1 MKHNKYQTTQCPKR
15 LSPFPSKLHT
25 TPINNGMIRLPSQ
38 HNTHY
43 PGRSK
48 TNSYNNQN
56 PTYYGISYITK
67 NNSYFS
73 FYFFKACSFA
83 LNSLILSSFLNAL

>member
-1 MKHNKYQTTQCPKR
+1 M
-15 LSPFPSKLHT
+15 SKKASTIPIKIHT

-38 HNTHY
+38 HNTHC

-67 NNSYFS
+67 KYLRQNNSYFS
-73 FYFFKACSFA
+73 SYFFKDCSFA

>member
-1 MKHNKYQTTQCPKR
+1 M
-15 LSPFPSKLHT
+15 SKKTGTIPIKVHT

-38 HNTHY
+38 HNTHC
-43 PGRSK
+43 PRRSK

-67 NNSYFS
+67 NISVKIT

>member
-1 MKHNKYQTTQCPKR
+1 M
-15 LSPFPSKLHT
+15 SKKTGTIPIKVHT

-38 HNTHY
+38 HNTHC

-67 NNSYFS
+67 NISVKIT
-73 FYFFKACSFA
+73 FYFFKDCSFA